1 MAKCRSCGAEIVW
14 MQMRSGASMPCDPAL
29 VPFWAKL
36 KGKGKIVTQDGDLVS
51 CEFEGPMDD
60 MTNVGRIPHWATC
73 PFSLAHKRK
82 K

>member
-14 MQMRSGASMPCDPAL
+14 IQMRSGASMPCDPAL

-73 PFSLAHKRK
+73 PFSRAHKRK

>member
-14 MQMRSGASMPCDPAL
+14 IQMRSGASMPCDPAL

-73 PFSLAHKRK
+73 PSSRAHKRK

>member
-73 PFSLAHKRK
+73 PFSRAHKRK

>member
-1 MAKCRSCGAEIVW
+1 MARCRSCGAEIVW
-14 MQMRSGASMPCDPAL
+14 VLMKSGNSMPCNPAL

-36 KGKGKIVTQDGDLVS
+36 KGKGKVVTQDGDLVS
-51 CEFEGPMDD
+51 REFEGSMDD

-73 PFSLAHKRK
+73 PFSRAHKRK